1 MLSITQR
8 GRRYIDLDSVDS
20 ILYELEALINI
31 FKSVKVGAISARLE
45 AVLSKLVSCDLLP

>member
-31 FKSVKVGAISARLE
+31 FKGVEVGAISARLE
-45 AVLSKLVSCDLLP
+45 AILSKLVSCDLLP